1 MTCGKE
7 WGVSERKSTSPED
20 KMVDPSLER
29 IGRNAREK
37 HATAAPASIVLHLQE
52 HALRRRERLVTA
64 PAQVTRVQRLHRF
77 GARAVGG
84 SPAAV
89 AEEVDGR
96 RVGSHGGERGDVGGE
111 VGPAEGQRGGWRR
124 RGRHQW
130 KDALR
135 MFLVVCTR
143 FTTTTVLRESTE
155 TP

>member
-1 MTCGKE
+1 
-7 WGVSERKSTSPED
+7 
-20 KMVDPSLER
+20 MVDPSLER

-96 RVGSHGGERGDVGGE
+96 RVGVTEASEETWVERSDQRKGKEEGGGG
-111 VGPAEGQRGGWRR
+111 GADIN
-124 RGRHQW
+124 GRM
-130 KDALR
+130 R
-135 MFLVVCTR
+135 
-143 FTTTTVLRESTE
+143 
-155 TP
+155 